1 MFWLIPIAIG
11 AAALLS
17 SGSSDDSSSSYD
29 DSAEREE
36 KRRKEAAK
44 QQKKQLS
51 QEIAQFCNAECN
63 KLAHKLGN
71 ATYNAPYYEFTV
83 IKAAIQKQ
91 QAMSSLYALTQEKIF
106 AGSHGEQ
113 MSQQLAEIDKQL
125 AELRKLKKHSLA
137 AHQYIKTL
145 QSGSES

>member
-51 QEIAQFCNAECN
+51 QEMVQFCNAECN

-71 ATYNAPYYEFTV
+71 TTYNPPYYEFTA
-83 IKAAIQKQ
+83 IKAAIEKKQ
-91 QAMSSLYALTQEKIF
+91 GSSLYALTQEKIF

-113 MSQQLAEIDKQL
+113 MSQQIAEIDKQL
-125 AELRKLKKHSLA
+125 AELTKLKKHSLA